1 MKFYFKLDSA
11 GKFRGFGK
19 QGYQCRL
26 CETVVHNRCYE
37 KVLTKCSG
45 NKSLETKI
53 VDDLRFNIDVPHKFR
68 ERNYFT
74 PTFCEHCGQLLK
86 GLFRQGV
93 KCGSCGYNCHKDCMK
108 NVPKNCGID
117 EKEMFN
123 ILSAIKRANSV
134 QSPKKGPIID
144 PFKQPLIHAKGD
156 IDSLKQKEI
165 ESLNYE
171 RSNGQSKYSEAATAA
186 KNRIAAGLKTDDKSL
201 VTGLEDVS
209 ISIDNKVSFKDFS
222 IVKLIGKGSF
232 GKVRFVNFDWKF

>member
-1 MKFYFKLDSA
+1 
-11 GKFRGFGK
+11 
-19 QGYQCRL
+19 
-26 CETVVHNRCYE
+26 
-37 KVLTKCSG
+37 
-45 NKSLETKI
+45 
-53 VDDLRFNIDVPHKFR
+53 
-68 ERNYFT
+68 
-74 PTFCEHCGQLLK
+74 
-86 GLFRQGV
+86 
-93 KCGSCGYNCHKDCMK
+93 MK